1 MIVAIGVDVDDPFAR
16 FVKGAVAAEVP
27 LRMVN
32 LRAAVEG
39 DWRFEVPAR
48 GPAVLRH
55 DGQLIELQPD
65 DAFFCRL
72 IDLSSQAVDP
82 HTTRRWHGLMV
93 GLRAWLADVPGK
105 VVNRGLAGAHNSS
118 KPLHEAVLQEL
129 GFSVPESITGCDPQE
144 LRRFVRDGPTVSKT
158 VCGVRA
164 QTTAVTEAELDGFV
178 PESGPIHLQR
188 LVKGADA
195 RIHVIGDT
203 VVAQR
208 LSADTVDYRRG
219 GAMDDLEVFE
229 LPAPL
234 RDLVIDAT
242 RRIGL
247 AFAGWDF
254 KIDSD
259 DRYWCLEVN
268 PMPGYSPYDLRCDGA
283 ITQALLRYLGAE
295 VPARDR

>member
-1 MIVAIGVDVDDPFAR
+1 MIAAIGLDVDDPFVR

-39 DWRFEVPAR
+39 DWRFEVPAC
-48 GPAVLRH
+48 GPAVLQH
-55 DGQLIELQPD
+55 DGQSIELQPD

-72 IDLSSQAVDP
+72 IDLSSQVGDP
-82 HTTRRWHGLMV
+82 HIARRWHGLLA

-118 KPLHEAVLQEL
+118 KPLHESVLQEF
-129 GFSVPESITGCDPQE
+129 GFRVPESITGCDPQE
-144 LRRFVRDGPTVSKT
+144 LRRFVHDGPTVSKT

-164 QTTAVTEAELDGFV
+164 QTAAITEAELNDFV
-178 PESGPIHLQR
+178 PESGPVHLQR
-188 LVKGADA
+188 MVKGADA
-195 RIHVIGDT
+195 RVHVIGET

-208 LSADTVDYRRG
+208 LSAETVDYRRG
-219 GAMDDLEVFE
+219 GVMDDLEVFE
-229 LPAPL
+229 LPAPV
-234 RDLVIDAT
+234 RDLVIYAT
-242 RRIGL
+242 SRIGL

-254 KIDSD
+254 KIDDD

-283 ITQALLRYLGAE
+283 ITRALLRHLGAE
-295 VPARDR
+295 VAS

>member
-1 MIVAIGVDVDDPFAR
+1 MIVAVGLDVDDPFAR
-16 FVKGAVAAEVP
+16 FVERAVAAEVP
-27 LRMVN
+27 LRLVN

-39 DWRFEVPAR
+39 DWRFGVPAR

-55 DGQLIELQPD
+55 GEQTIELQPD

-72 IDLSSQAVDP
+72 IDLSSQIADAP
-82 HTTRRWHGLMV
+82 TSRRWQALLG
-93 GLRAWLADVPGK
+93 GLRAWLADVPGP

-118 KPLHEAVLQEL
+118 KPLHEAVLQDL
-129 GFSVPESITGCDPQE
+129 GFRVPESITSCDVDE
-144 LRRFVRDGPTVSKT
+144 LGRFARAGPTVSKT

-164 QTTAVTEAELDGFV
+164 QTVEITEADLDDFV

-195 RIHVIGDT
+195 RVHVVGDDI
-203 VVAQR
+203 VAQR

-219 GAMDDLEVFE
+219 GAMDDLELFE
-229 LPAPL
+229 LPADVC
-234 RDLVIDAT
+234 DLVIAGT
-242 RRIGL
+242 RSIGL

-254 KIDSD
+254 KIDSND
-259 DRYWCLEVN
+259 QFWCLEVN

-283 ITQALLRYLGAE
+283 ITRALLRYLGAE
-295 VPARDR
+295 LPTL